1 MSRTIYCI
9 KLQTQTEG
17 LDYLPYPGELGQ
29 RIYQSI
35 SKSAW
40 QQWVNHQTMLI
51 NEYRLSTLE
60 PQAREF
66 LKKEMTK
73 FLFAEGESEAHT
85 PAGFVPATESD
96 NSKS

>member
-9 KLQTQTEG
+9 KLHTQAEG

-35 SKSAW
+35 SKPAW

-66 LKKEMTK
+66 LKKEMEK
-73 FLFAEGESEAHT
+73 FLFGSDETANT
-85 PAGFVPATESD
+85 PPPGYSD
-96 NSKS
+96 PH

>member
-9 KLQTQTEG
+9 KLQTQAEG
-17 LDYLPYPGELGQ
+17 LDYMPYPGELGQ

-35 SKSAW
+35 SKPAC

-66 LKKEMTK
+66 LKKEMEK
-73 FLFAEGESEAHT
+73 FLFGEGASEMPPDFIPPT
-85 PAGFVPATESD
+85 T
-96 NSKS
+96 